1 MDSKVNVSIW
11 ASSWLLVF
19 MAISDGLHNVVEVR
33 FSPNERRVF
42 QRTRGANDHR
52 GQRKPH

>member
-1 MDSKVNVSIW
+1 MDPKVNVSIW